1 MSQAISVGIV
11 GLGKASWLH
20 DIADP
25 DLKITHCKSLNAID
39 RYKIVFGIDNDS
51 SRRFEWGNEYDSP
64 SFESISKAAHLQPD
78 FIIIATPI
86 ESLFECFVDALST
99 FPESRILIEKPVCN
113 TFGQLDQLELL
124 GEDNLKRVVVNYP
137 RLFQPE
143 TQEIRRKL
151 NPYIA
156 TGGPVRL
163 SGVYSGGTLN
173 TMGHFM
179 SLLEYFFGRLSY
191 KSTGFTLDSLGRSM
205 ADLNISSSSDIDVSG
220 VICANSGTELSSA
233 NLQIET
239 SELLIQYLDGGKS
252 ISAVTPNLVLEIPS
266 TRDTY
271 QYQVYKYLSENDW
284 ELAVEKSGLYGQLP
298 IIRSLLNLVKVGD

>member
-1 MSQAISVGIV
+1 MSHAISVGIV

-25 DLKITHCKSLNAID
+25 DLKITHCNSLNAID
-39 RYKIVFGIDNDS
+39 RYKIVFGIDSDL
-51 SRRFEWGNEYDSP
+51 SRRVQWGNKYDSP
-64 SFESISKAAHLQPD
+64 SFDSISKAAHLQPD
-78 FIIIATPI
+78 LISIATPI
-86 ESLFECFVDALST
+86 ETLFECLVDTLSI
-99 FPESRILIEKPVCN
+99 FPESCILIEKPVCN
-113 TFGQLDQLELL
+113 TFGQLEQLELL
-124 GEDNLKRVVVNYP
+124 GKDNLKRVVVNYP

-143 TQEIRRKL
+143 TQEIRRIL
-151 NPYIA
+151 DPYIA
-156 TGGPVRL
+156 TGSAVRL
-163 SGVYSGGTLN
+163 SGDYSGGTLN

-191 KSTGFTLDSLGRSM
+191 KSSGFTLDSLGRSM
-205 ADLNISSSSDIDVSG
+205 ADLNISSGSDINVSG
-220 VICANSGTELSSA
+220 VICANSGTEVSSA

-239 SELLIQYLDGGKS
+239 SGLLIQYLDGGKS

-271 QYQVYKYLSENDW
+271 QYLVYKYLSENDW
-284 ELAVEKSGLYGQLP
+284 ELAIEKSGLYGQLP

>member
-1 MSQAISVGIV
+1 MSHAISVGIV

-20 DIADP
+20 DIANP
-25 DLKITHCKSLNAID
+25 GLTITHCKSINAVD
-39 RYKIVFGIDNDS
+39 RYKIAFGIDSDL
-51 SRRFEWGNEYDSP
+51 SRRIEWGNEFGSP
-64 SFESISKAAHLQPD
+64 SFESIFKAAHIQPD
-78 FIIIATPI
+78 FISIATPI
-86 ESLFECFVDALST
+86 ETLFECLVEALST

-113 TFGQLDQLELL
+113 TFRQLDQLELI
-124 GEDNLKRVVVNYP
+124 GKDNLKRVVVNYP

-143 TQEIRRKL
+143 THEIRRIL
-151 NPYIA
+151 DPYIA
-156 TGGPVRL
+156 TGGPIRI
-163 SGVYSGGTLN
+163 SGDYSGGTLN

-191 KSTGFTLDSLGRSM
+191 KSSGFTLDSLGRSM
-205 ADLNISSSSDIDVSG
+205 ADLNISSGSNIDVSG

-239 SELLIQYLDGGKS
+239 NGLLIQYLDGGKS

-284 ELAVEKSGLYGQLP
+284 GLAVEKSGLYGQLP